1 MRSDLTSAQF
11 AAACPSEVMT
21 LAGEFVE
28 RNYELP
34 DGAVMDVWF
43 REGEVWADTGG
54 PMYRLAYL
62 TELLDTDTFDNFVR
76 ESDDFLLFATNGDG
90 I

>member
-1 MRSDLTSAQF
+1 MTNYTTRQF
-11 AAACPSEVMT
+11 AAACPREVMQ
-21 LAGEFVE
+21 LAATFVE
-28 RNYELP
+28 RTQLIP

-62 TELLDTDTFDNFVR
+62 SELLENETFDDFILNS
-76 ESDDFLLFATNGDG
+76 SDFEMFATKGDG
-90 I
+90 F